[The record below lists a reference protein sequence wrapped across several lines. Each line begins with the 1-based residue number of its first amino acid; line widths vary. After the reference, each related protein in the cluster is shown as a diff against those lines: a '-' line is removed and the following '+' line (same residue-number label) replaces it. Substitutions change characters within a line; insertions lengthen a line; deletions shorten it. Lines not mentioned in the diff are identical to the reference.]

1 MRLCDGT
8 NWKAQK
14 VAFSANASLF
24 IFHFIYVLLVSVE
37 RETETTTINISSYYP
52 NYRQHAHGHSS
63 RECSPKGKSSC
74 KFVSHSA
81 GNICW
86 SKGWSQRSHGRKGDV
101 TVSDTRLPRR
111 GQSCIFCTGDSVV
124 VGHIF
129 SDNFVLLLQIPSVH
143 FPGYYKKKN
152 SLVC

>member
-1 MRLCDGT
+1 MQFCDGT
-8 NWKAQK
+8 KLKAQK
-14 VAFSANASLF
+14 TALNANASLF
-24 IFHFIYVLLVSVE
+24 ILLSLVPVE
-37 RETETTTINISSYYP
+37 RETETTTVNISSYYP
-52 NYRQHAHGHSS
+52 NYHQHAHGHSC

-101 TVSDTRLPRR
+101 TVSDTRLPGR
-111 GQSCIFCTGDSVV
+111 GQSCIFCTGDSAV

-129 SDNFVLLLQIPSVH
+129 SDNVVLLSSISPFPRLLQE
-143 FPGYYKKKN
+143 KKKF
-152 SLVC
+152 SLLT